1 MREPPKELLEVHSAG
16 IVESASYN
24 GSAARV
30 AEEVA
35 LGPPDI
41 DSKDPITVLSSLDGV
56 CV

>member
-1 MREPPKELLEVHSAG
+1 MHSAG

-30 AEEVA
+30 AEKPA
-35 LGPPDI
+35 LGPPDV
-41 DSKDPITVLSSLDGV
+41 DPEDFGTGLSSLDGV